1 MSKETA
7 FPVKK
12 LIYLTDEQARMI
24 SDYRFEHRLNSENEA
39 VRQLI
44 DLGLDAA
51 KRNKSK
57 PE

>member
-24 SDYRFEHRLNSENEA
+24 SDYRFDNRLNSENEA

-51 KRNKSK
+51 KRNKSQT
-57 PE
+57 E

>member
-24 SDYRFEHRLNSENEA
+24 SEYRFDKRLNSENEA

-44 DLGLDAA
+44 DIGLDAA
-51 KRNKSK
+51 KRNNSQS
-57 PE
+57 E